1 MTSATTTHAE
11 TRPPRQARK
20 ERLWT
25 WMLVPGTAWM
35 SVFFVSALL
44 LLIALSFGTTDA
56 LGNPR
61 FGSTLD
67 NVVGIVTSTYL
78 RVILRSLGYAVAAT
92 VICLLL
98 AYPVAYAIAR
108 HG

>member
-1 MTSATTTHAE
+1 MTTTE
-11 TRPPRQARK
+11 LQPPRPARK
-20 ERLWT
+20 ERLWS

-67 NVVGIVTSTYL
+67 NIVGVFTPT
-78 RVILRSLGYAVAAT
+78 
-92 VICLLL
+92 
-98 AYPVAYAIAR
+98 
-108 HG
+108 

>member
-1 MTSATTTHAE
+1 MTTRLSTE
-11 TRPPRQARK
+11 TRPQAQPEARPERPARR

-25 WMLVPGTAWM
+25 WMLVPGTVWM

-61 FGSTLD
+61 QPS
-67 NVVGIVTSTYL
+67 
-78 RVILRSLGYAVAAT
+78 A
-92 VICLLL
+92 C
-98 AYPVAYAIAR
+98 
-108 HG
+108 